1 MKLVDIEQA
10 ILNSNQEIALEN
22 TRHDKFIKLHT
33 DRINEFK
40 TSRDQVMLGINLDM
54 VELAESIIYIKGF
67 SRLRED
73 MIQDAI
79 TDVLADFKHL
89 RVCNIAIKD
98 YERFAGQRT
107 DCGYG
112 LCPSYGYIVSEIG
125 MQKSARCDAIITPDA
140 VEAVMYFLNV
150 CRNAAYL
157 KTRIDAEE
165 AKRAERRN
173 SQC

>member
-1 MKLVDIEQA
+1 MKLAALEEA

-40 TSRDQVMLGINLDM
+40 IARDQVMLGVDVDM

-79 TDVLADFKHL
+79 TDVLTDFKHL

-107 DCGYG
+107 DCEYG
-112 LCPSYGYIVSEIG
+112 MGPRHGYIVSEIG
-125 MQKSARCDAIITPDA
+125 MHPSRTAVIDPDE
-140 VEAVMYFLNV
+140 VEAVMYFLNC